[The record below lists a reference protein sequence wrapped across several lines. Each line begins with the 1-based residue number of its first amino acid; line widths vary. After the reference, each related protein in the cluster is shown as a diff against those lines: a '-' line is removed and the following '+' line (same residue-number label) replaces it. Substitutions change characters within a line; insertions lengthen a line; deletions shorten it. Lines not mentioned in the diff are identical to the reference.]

1 MQAAFCAWS
10 YFTAWSNLPDFSGV
24 RKLTPLAFSPPN
36 PIYCY
41 WLHTPAFVLSSV
53 FYLVTDPYQL
63 KHCLNPQLSKS
74 LILQYLKCRSNI
86 SSFLL
91 QIKGVCSQMTLPGL
105 LLSQVVLT
113 LCARTLSE
121 SRFKST
127 ISELLVH
134 LISIKKQT
142 MTFYFIFIYFVLEAY
157 LLLSTT
163 SSKNYQ

>member
-1 MQAAFCAWS
+1 
-10 YFTAWSNLPDFSGV
+10 
-24 RKLTPLAFSPPN
+24 
-36 PIYCY
+36 
-41 WLHTPAFVLSSV
+41 
-53 FYLVTDPYQL
+53 
-63 KHCLNPQLSKS
+63 
-74 LILQYLKCRSNI
+74 
-86 SSFLL
+86 
-91 QIKGVCSQMTLPGL
+91 MTLPGL